1 MSLTQIIIGL
11 IIVILF
17 AIGII
22 ISISNVIFRY
32 KKRKYED
39 EIFLRV
45 QRRRQIEKEE
55 DLVDLIDK
63 EKNEK

>member
-11 IIVILF
+11 IIIILF
-17 AIGII
+17 AIGLI

-32 KKRKYED
+32 KKRKYEN
-39 EIFLRV
+39 EMFLRV
-45 QRRRQIEKEE
+45 QRRRQIEKEKE
-55 DLVDLIDK
+55 ILDLIDK